1 MQSKFNAMEKDDQ
14 ELAAAVAAGTAE
26 APLPQG
32 LCDRAIKNLHHMLR
46 AQGPLSGD
54 TDDIESWTLRN
65 VKDVREKR
73 KKKEVLPLSSSLRV
87 H

>member
-1 MQSKFNAMEKDDQ
+1 MEKDDQ

-65 VKDVREKR
+65 VKDVRKKE
-73 KKKEVLPLSSSLRV
+73 KKEVLPLSSSLRV